1 MAKLAYFTPEKF
13 RDSLLGMLLGRTE
26 QLKNRVL
33 DKHLEPH
40 GVTAQQFKVL
50 IMIASF
56 NAETPADL
64 CRMLSLDS
72 GSMTRMLD
80 RLEQKD
86 LLSRTRSESDR
97 RQVRLALT
105 EAGQALS
112 DLLPEIG
119 AHAMNEML
127 GELEDSELI
136 LLEKILTKILVASAD
151 PITLARIA
159 RQ

>member
-1 MAKLAYFTPEKF
+1 MAHFTPENF
-13 RDSLLGMLLGRTE
+13 NDSLLGMLLGRTE
-26 QLKNRVL
+26 QLKNRIL
-33 DKHLEPH
+33 DKRLEPQ
-40 GVTAQQFKVL
+40 GLTAQQFKVL
-50 IMIASF
+50 IMIARF
-56 NAETPADL
+56 CAETPADL

-86 LLSRTRSESDR
+86 LLTRARSESDR

-112 DLLPEIG
+112 DLLPLIG
-119 AHAMNEML
+119 AEAMNEMV
-127 GELEDSELI
+127 GVLEDSELVT
-136 LLEKILTKILVASAD
+136 LEKILTKILVASAD

-159 RQ
+159 GQ